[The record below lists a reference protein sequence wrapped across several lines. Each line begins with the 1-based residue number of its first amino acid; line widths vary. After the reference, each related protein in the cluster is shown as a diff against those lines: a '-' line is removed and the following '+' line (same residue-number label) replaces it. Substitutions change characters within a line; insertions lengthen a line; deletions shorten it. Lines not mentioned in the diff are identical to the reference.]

1 MRTHNDLHL
10 EDVSLSLHGLH
21 DVCEH
26 LLLVEAE
33 AAGEVRDTGIEEGIG
48 DEVGNARR
56 ELALE
61 VPAEHASLGD
71 VARSG
76 HYVVVSLLLLL
87 DEVRHVLGLFDEERE
102 ESVRDAR
109 DRHP

>member
-1 MRTHNDLHL
+1 MCTHNDLHL

-21 DVCEH
+21 DVREH
-26 LLLVEAE
+26 FLLVETE
-33 AAGEVRDTGIEEGIG
+33 AAGEIGDIGVEKGVG
-48 DEVGNARR
+48 DEVGHTRR

-76 HYVVVSLLLLL
+76 HHVEVSLLLLL
-87 DEVRHVLGLFDEERE
+87 DEIRHVLGLFRE
-102 ESVRDAR
+102 EMEEPVRDER